1 MTSLSPDEIRYKFA
15 NSSDFNDL
23 FDAFE
28 AAIAQEIKDVEL
40 YRILFW
46 NNSLSPDELCMF
58 GEKLAKEFPDIA
70 YDTYMWLASVFE
82 VTYSAYD
89 NFELA
94 IKYYKR
100 ASSVK
105 TGEPDPYL
113 DACDCYDPDLNIP
126 PLAQLIEF
134 VQTGLAYV
142 SNKRPLLLKLSRL
155 YEFLGDEIMSEY
167 YRRLA
172 QDKGRSEAAGRN

>member
-1 MTSLSPDEIRYKFA
+1 MPPLSPEEIRYTFA

-28 AAIAQEIKDVEL
+28 AAIAQQIKDVEL

-46 NNSLSPDELCMF
+46 NNALSPDELCMF
-58 GEKLAKEFPDIA
+58 GEKLAREFPDIA

-94 IKYYKR
+94 IKYYRK
-100 ASSVK
+100 ASSVRPD
-105 TGEPDPYL
+105 EPDPYL

-126 PLAQLIEF
+126 PLIQLIEF
-134 VQTGLAYV
+134 VRVGMTHV

-155 YEFLGDEIMSEY
+155 YEFLGDDVMSEY
-167 YRRLA
+167 FRRLA
-172 QDKGRSEAAGRN
+172 QDKGRQGAPESN